1 LFAAE
6 YVKDMNGTQAAI
18 RAGYSKKTANE
29 QAARLL
35 AKASVGAE
43 VARLS
48 RAQLEECNVTAL
60 DVKRRLALLGFQDI
74 RTLFD
79 QAGNLRP
86 LHELTADEA
95 AVIAGMEIIIKN
107 AQAGDGV
114 TDRVHKVRL
123 VDQVKPLEMLAKH
136 FGLLEDHGPMQL
148 DVTYRW
154 ATK

>member
-1 LFAAE
+1 
-6 YVKDMNGTQAAI
+6 M
-18 RAGYSKKTANE
+18 
-29 QAARLL
+29 AR
-35 AKASVGAE
+35 K
-43 VARLS
+43 S
-48 RAQLEECNVTAL
+48 REQLETVDVTAA
-60 DVKRRLALLGFQDI
+60 DVKRRLVLLGFQDI

-79 QAGNLRP
+79 AQGNLKP
-86 LHELTADEA
+86 LHELSADQA

-114 TDRVHKVRL
+114 TDRVHKIRI

-154 ATK
+154 AK